1 MAEEKKIIIDE
12 DWKAQVQ
19 AEKEA
24 ATKNKAATSGEAEA
38 PQRPVPEDVPLPPA
52 SFEGLLTMLATEA
65 FLALGHVPH
74 PVTGKATVHRHQ
86 AKYVIDLIE
95 VLREKT
101 RGNLTEA
108 EQQLMENLLH
118 QLRLTF
124 VEAASATT
132 PAQNN

>member
-1 MAEEKKIIIDE
+1 MSEEKKIIIDE

-24 ATKNKAATSGEAEA
+24 ASKSKTTDTAEA
-38 PQRPVPEDVPLPPA
+38 GAVQRPAGEDVPLPPA

-86 AKYVIDLIE
+86 AKYVIDLID

-101 RGNLTEA
+101 RGNLTDA

-118 QLRLTF
+118 QLRLAF
-124 VEAASATT
+124 VEAASTASGE
-132 PAQNN
+132 QRK